1 MLDSRLYID
10 AYNALPDVI
19 DADRW
24 LERQGRRDILDR
36 LCAIILD
43 HGLQRVYGIRLLHSH
58 HPVYAGEAMVE
69 DREVLDDDGE
79 ALTTRAVAI
88 ARCGTRVA
96 ANSWR
101 LVDGGWLPV
110 EYSADALVLDT
121 DPIERHPAF
130 AAEFAAALEAAG
142 ATGKLGL
149 CAARRRFYDFHAG
162 DARARGHAL
171 LETTDAA
178 RRANVLRYADVTGYP
193 PENLIQTIWLA
204 MAEDDDSGNKC
215 LPLCGIHCA
224 ILVLCGEDNSGGHTK
239 EIGHDSSHVSSH

>member
-10 AYNALPDVI
+10 AYNALPDVL

-24 LERQGRRDILDR
+24 LERQGRSDILDP
-36 LCAIILD
+36 LCAIILK
-43 HGLQRVYGIRLLHSH
+43 HGLERVYGIRLLHSH

-69 DREVLDDDGE
+69 DEELLTDAD

-88 ARCGTRVA
+88 AQCGTRVA

-101 LVDGGWLPV
+101 LVDGDWLPV
-110 EYSADALVLDT
+110 EYSADALVLET

-130 AAEFAAALEAAG
+130 TAEFAIALEAVG

-149 CAARRRFYDFHAG
+149 CAARRRFYDRYAG
-162 DARARGHAL
+162 DAYARGHAL
-171 LETTDAA
+171 LETTDPT
-178 RRANVLRYADVTGYP
+178 RRANVLRFADVSGYS
-193 PENLIQTIWLA
+193 PENLIQTVWLA
-204 MAEDDDSGNKC
+204 MAEDDDGGNKC
-215 LPLCGIHCA
+215 IALCGIHCA

-239 EIGHDSSHVSSH
+239 EIGHDTSHTTSH